1 MGIPRRGRPVPEEMA
16 SVCAAFNDFQSRID
30 AGPCVGIA
38 HTTEDVD
45 RYLTVLAEFTGE
57 LTA

>member
-1 MGIPRRGRPVPEEMA
+1 MA
-16 SVCAAFNDFQSRID
+16 DACPAFNDFLSRID

-45 RYLTVLAEFTGE
+45 RYLTVLAEFTSW
-57 LTA
+57 LRNS

>member
-1 MGIPRRGRPVPEEMA
+1 MA
-16 SVCAAFNDFQSRID
+16 GACPAFNDFQSRID
-30 AGPCVGIA
+30 ARPCVGIA

>member
-16 SVCAAFNDFQSRID
+16 CACAAFNDFQSRID
-30 AGPCVGIA
+30 AEPCVGIA

-45 RYLTVLAEFTGE
+45 RYLMVLAEFTGE